1 MQTPKSNLDALMKT
15 PQGAVIAK
23 HKDEIM
29 GLMQSSDAQKLMEM
43 LNKSAGGGLKGAADA
58 AMKGDTSQLMDLMG
72 RVMSS
77 KEGAEVVG
85 RINKAV
91 PKDANQK

>member
-1 MQTPKSNLDALMKT
+1 MQTPKSNLDDLMKT

-29 GLMQSSDAQKLMEM
+29 DLMRSADAQKLMEL
-43 LNKSAGGGLKGAADA
+43 LNKSAGSGLKGAADA

-72 RVMSS
+72 KVMSS
-77 KEGAEVVG
+77 KEGAAVVG
-85 RINKAV
+85 RINRAV
-91 PKDANQK
+91 PRDPQQK